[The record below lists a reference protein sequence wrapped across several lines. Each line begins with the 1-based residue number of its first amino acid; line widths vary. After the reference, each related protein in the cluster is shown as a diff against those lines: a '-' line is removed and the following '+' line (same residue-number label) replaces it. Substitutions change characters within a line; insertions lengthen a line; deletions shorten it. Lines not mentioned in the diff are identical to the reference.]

1 MREVYNVCPILS
13 RRHRPCTSLVQM
25 KRASLLLIIL
35 FIAACG
41 RQVTQPAAHA
51 QQMRTIETTDPRP
64 AVLDPPPVLGDE
76 APLPKPKTVGSE
88 EAVPLTQQDEE
99 VRAGLPFAPAIAMDA
114 VDGSKI
120 SIRADTPRVELKNR
134 IYYFS
139 NEEHKRA
146 FQANP
151 EEFLKGA
158 FSKL

>member
-1 MREVYNVCPILS
+1 
-13 RRHRPCTSLVQM
+13 M
-25 KRASLLLIIL
+25 KRASLLLIIAL
-35 FIAACG
+35 TAACS
-41 RQVTQPAAHA
+41 RQASQQSARA
-51 QQMRTIETTDPRP
+51 QEMRTIETTDPRP

-88 EAVPLTQQDEE
+88 EAVPLTEKDEE

-139 NEEHKRA
+139 SEEHKRA
-146 FQANP
+146 FEANP
-151 EEFLKGA
+151 EEYLKGA